1 MLLTVLFASF
11 LALSEGGSSGQ
22 SLPQSR
28 DASVQSNPSPN
39 PTPETG
45 LKPGETKVRMIC
57 RTETT
62 TGTRFSKR
70 VCMTVEDAKRR
81 EEESSQGFSEMQ
93 RTVNTTYSR
102 GN

>member
-1 MLLTVLFASF
+1 MSVVLFVMAM
-11 LALSEGGSSGQ
+11 LAAEPEMPATPGATAVAPTAGQ
-22 SLPQSR
+22 I
-28 DASVQSNPSPN
+28 N
-39 PTPETG
+39 PETG
-45 LKPGETKVRMIC
+45 LKPGETKVRVIC